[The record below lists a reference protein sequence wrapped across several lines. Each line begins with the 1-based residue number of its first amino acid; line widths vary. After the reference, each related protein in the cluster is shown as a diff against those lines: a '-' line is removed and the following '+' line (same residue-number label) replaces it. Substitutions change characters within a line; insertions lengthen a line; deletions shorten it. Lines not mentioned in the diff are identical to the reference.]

1 MSEQPQHDAADG
13 GGAEALP
20 EDTRAEL
27 QTLNAER
34 EQLDAQRRDAEHQL
48 LQERARRE
56 TLEQEITAHQ
66 AQAEQFVLL
75 EQVCSQLER
84 LEAVGAAELFWGG
97 ESEAA
102 AATRLQS
109 ARERVA
115 AYHATTAQLEARCA
129 EFADAE
135 LAQASLLAALDT
147 ELLENEQREESL
159 RHEWLVEREEVPL
172 PVRAIAMPWMRGFE
186 DDRRFHKTLA
196 GATFAA
202 LLLGLIIPWI
212 DLPIPEFDETLE
224 VPERFA
230 QLIRQEPEPLPAP
243 VAQAEPEPVPPP
255 DEPEPDP
262 ELVEEEAVVAE
273 TVVEDAQQVEPTKAK
288 VNSKGILAF
297 RKNFENIAAQRPNA
311 KLGADAQVSNAGQT
325 ASGVPT
331 RDLVTARGS
340 TSSGGVNLARVSR
353 NVGGGSGGELQAGIQ
368 LTQVESRIGGGGPD
382 DRPLSSSG
390 TAGRTDEEIQIVFDR
405 YMARLYRLYNRE
417 LRNDPTLRGQMVL
430 RLTIEP
436 DGSVSLCA
444 LQDSD
449 MNAPTLA
456 DQIVASVRGFDF
468 GAKDVPAVTIL
479 YPIDFLPTA

>member
-1 MSEQPQHDAADG
+1 MSDHAQHDEPERSADD
-13 GGAEALP
+13 ALP

-27 QTLNAER
+27 EALNAER
-34 EQLDAQRRDAEHQL
+34 QKLDEQRRDAEHQL
-48 LQERARRE
+48 LQERARRDA
-56 TLEQEITAHQ
+56 LQQEIAAHQ
-66 AQAEQFVLL
+66 AQAERFVLL
-75 EQVCSQLER
+75 EQLCSQFER
-84 LEAVGAAELFWGG
+84 LDAAGAGELFWGELAG
-97 ESEAA
+97 AA
-102 AATRLQS
+102 AEARLAR
-109 ARERVA
+109 AREHVA
-115 AYHATTAQLEARCA
+115 AYHAATAELEARCA

-135 LAQASLLAALDT
+135 LAQSELLAELEA
-147 ELLENEQREESL
+147 ELLDKEQQEDSL
-159 RHEWLVEREEVPL
+159 RSEWLVEREEQPL

-212 DLPIPEFDETLE
+212 DLPIVEFDETLE

-230 QLIRQEPEPLPAP
+230 QLMRQEPEPLPAP
-243 VAQAEPEPVPPP
+243 VAQADPEPEPPPE
-255 DEPEPDP
+255 EPEPEP
-262 ELVEEEAVVAE
+262 ELVEEDAVAAEQVVA
-273 TVVEDAQQVEPTKAK
+273 DAQQVEPTKAK

-311 KLGADAQVSNAGQT
+311 KLGADAEVSNAGQT

-331 RDLVTARGS
+331 RDLVAARGS
-340 TSSGGVNLARVSR
+340 TSSGGVNLAKVSR

-405 YMARLYRLYNRE
+405 YKARLYRLYNRE

-456 DQIVASVRGFDF
+456 DQIVASVRAFDF